1 MNTEFEIIEK
11 EVIESL
17 HFPNTDVLEDEE
29 EIQQR
34 NSELQRA
41 LSLGNLEHL
50 KIQIFFEDDHSKK
63 VVDTTVWGVTDKR
76 VILKKGVYIPINRIY
91 KTI

>member
-17 HFPNTDVLEDEE
+17 HFPNADVLEDEE

-50 KIQIFFEDDHSKK
+50 KIQIFFEDDQSKK

-91 KTI
+91 KSI